1 MHYYYYAYGASERD
15 RSLLVI
21 SDVIVSDF
29 QPGSHGFPKML
40 GVTPDTGEHFSSL
53 LDPIF

>member
-1 MHYYYYAYGASERD
+1 MHGASERD
-15 RSLLVI
+15 RSLQVI
-21 SDVIVSDF
+21 SDVNVSDF
-29 QPGSHGFPKML
+29 QPESHGFPKML